1 YVRQSLEQVPR
12 HGFRWTAG
20 RAADWRTPW
29 ADWQPTRYERKALRE
44 GRVPHYLTFVRE
56 G

>member
-1 YVRQSLEQVPR
+1 VRQSLEQVPR